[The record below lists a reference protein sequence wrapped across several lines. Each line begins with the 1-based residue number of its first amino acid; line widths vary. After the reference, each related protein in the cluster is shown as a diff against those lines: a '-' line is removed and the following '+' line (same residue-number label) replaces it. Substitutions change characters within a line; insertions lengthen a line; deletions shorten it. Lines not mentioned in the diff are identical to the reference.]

1 MTAASSDHLRI
12 LLTGRDGQ
20 VGRELASTLAALGNV
35 TATNRAELDLT
46 SDASIR
52 AMVRALRPHL
62 IVNAAA
68 YTSVD
73 KAESEP
79 ELAQRIN
86 ADAVATLAAE
96 AKAVGAAMVHYSTD
110 YVFDGTK
117 TAPYVE
123 EDPTHPLSV
132 YGQTKLAGE
141 QALAAAGIPF
151 LVLRTSWVYGAR
163 GKNFLLTILKL
174 AADKP
179 ELRIVADQTGA
190 PTWSRDIA
198 VATASIV
205 KQWLPGRSNS
215 GVYHLT
221 AAGKTSWHGFAA
233 EAIRIRREMHAGQEN
248 FARLT
253 AISTAEY
260 PTPAVR
266 PRNSQLACEK
276 LNRVFNCRL
285 PVWSDS
291 LAAVM
296 LQLDPDA
303 SQSLGPRPMI
313 GDTSDTIDTME
324 QSIQG
329 KH

>member
-20 VGRELASTLAALGNV
+20 VGRELASTLKTLGQV

>member
-1 MTAASSDHLRI
+1 MTAASSDQLRI

-20 VGRELASTLAALGNV
+20 VGRELATTLAALGKV
-35 TATNRAELDLT
+35 TATNRAELDLA

-68 YTSVD
+68 YTAVD

-79 ELAQRIN
+79 ELARRIN
-86 ADAVATLAAE
+86 AVAVATLAAE

-117 TAPYVE
+117 PASYVE

-141 QALAAAGIPF
+141 QALAAAGIPY

-205 KQWLPGRSNS
+205 KQWLPDFSTS

-233 EAIRIRREMHAGQEN
+233 EAIRMRTEMRAGQEN

-276 LNRVFNCRL
+276 LKLVFDCRL
-285 PVWSDS
+285 PDWKAS
-291 LAAVM
+291 LEAVM
-296 LQLDPDA
+296 LQLDPGA
-303 SQSLGPRPMI
+303 SQSVGSRPTI
-313 GDTSDTIDTME
+313 GDTSDTME
-324 QSIQG
+324 KSIQV